1 MSITG
6 VVIVT
11 GAGGAIGQATAL
23 RLADSGMAV
32 MVAELDTR
40 AGSETAKL
48 IADRGGLARFVE
60 TDVSDPRSV
69 EAMVDAAESE
79 LGPVTAV
86 VNNAAMGN
94 AYVHILDMSLTA
106 WQRMLDVSLTGVF
119 LCSQAVAR
127 RMVQGGRGGR
137 IINIGTVGAIQPLR
151 DSAHYSAAK
160 AGLVGLSKA
169 LALELSP
176 YGILVSVIHPGAIA
190 RPADRL
196 PPAPDPVA
204 AAHATPIAK
213 IPLGR
218 FGTVDEIAGVVAFLA
233 SDDASYIQGAEIAVD
248 GGYLLT

>member
-11 GAGGAIGQATAL
+11 GAGGAIGRATAL

-32 MVAELDTR
+32 MVAELDTP

-60 TDVSDPRSV
+60 TDVSDPHSV
-69 EAMVDAAESE
+69 EAMVGAAESE
-79 LGPVTAV
+79 LGAVTAV

-94 AYVHILDMSLTA
+94 AFVPILEMSLPA

-137 IINIGTVGAIQPLR
+137 IINVGTVGAIQPLR

-196 PPAPDPVA
+196 PPVPDPVA

-218 FGTVDEIAGVVAFLA
+218 FGTVNEIAGVVAFLA